1 MKFST
6 EQQLFLAIRSLD
18 TKLDSV
24 LRRLNSEEQAEWLDT
39 KDTCSMLGCTDRHLR
54 NLMAEGTIAGDC
66 IRNVGT
72 IKRARYKFHRSK
84 VMSQYLKRV

>member
-1 MKFST
+1 MEFST

-24 LRRLNSEEQAEWLDT
+24 IRRLNSEEQAEWLDT

-54 NLMAEGTIAGDC
+54 NLMAEGTIAG
-66 IRNVGT
+66 I
-72 IKRARYKFHRSK
+72 AS
-84 VMSQYLKRV
+84 VMSEPSNVLVTSFTAAKL